1 MPGMTIGEVAKRAGL
16 APSAIRYYEKSGLIP
31 APHRRSKQRRYD
43 PEILGRIA
51 FIQLA
56 RDAGFTIRETRTLIS
71 GFAPNTKPS
80 ARWRTLAEKKLAEID
95 AQMARARKMQA
106 LLKEGFRC
114 GCPALEDCERA
125 LARSSIRGRCGRSDL
140 LVAAC

>member
-31 APHRRSKQRRYD
+31 APHRRSRQRRYE
-43 PEILGRIA
+43 PEVLGRIA
-51 FIQLA
+51 LIQLA
-56 RDAGFTIRETRTLIS
+56 RDAGFTIRETRTLIA

-80 ARWRTLAEKKLAEID
+80 ARWRTLAERKLAEID
-95 AQMARARKMQA
+95 AQMARARRMRA

-125 LARSSIRGRCGRSDL
+125 LAKSPVRGRCG
-140 LVAAC
+140 